1 MTVNFWNFYTVGRHF
16 FASNFIFWRCKCFT
30 TFFPF
35 ECLLLSYSWLECH
48 SLEVTRCIHYL
59 PKFISRKIWV
69 MAEISKII
77 PHCLISKLI
86 IFSVP
91 PTRIEIKRGNPFFIS
106 EKTYNISCSTVGSNP
121 QPYTRIWHRN
131 SELPVLQ
138 TTAISHLESKIIAE
152 FQPDSED
159 DDSFLIC
166 KSENPLITNSAVEDQ
181 WKINVKCES
190 TQYFQCCQF

>member
-1 MTVNFWNFYTVGRHF
+1 MRVTL
-16 FASNFIFWRCKCFT
+16 SSEIWRCKCFT

-35 ECLLLSYSWLECH
+35 QCILFLTLPIWNNVHSYE
-48 SLEVTRCIHYL
+48 
-59 PKFISRKIWV
+59 
-69 MAEISKII
+69 
-77 PHCLISKLI
+77 LIT
-86 IFSVP
+86 FSVP

-190 TQYFQCCQF
+190 TQYFQCCQSWTILGNSNGNTVLSGFFQSNGLCALVQFAKWTFAICLMHS

>member
-1 MTVNFWNFYTVGRHF
+1 
-16 FASNFIFWRCKCFT
+16 
-30 TFFPF
+30 
-35 ECLLLSYSWLECH
+35 
-48 SLEVTRCIHYL
+48 
-59 PKFISRKIWV
+59 

-138 TTAISHLESKIIAE
+138 TAAISHLESKIIAE

-190 TQYFQCCQF
+190 TQYFQCCQFKTIFCYSNGNTVLRVFFNQVVCVL

>member
-1 MTVNFWNFYTVGRHF
+1 MNDSKFLQFLHCRLHF
-16 FASNFIFWRCKCFT
+16 FFARNFIFWRCKCFT

-48 SLEVTRCIHYL
+48 SLEVTRCIHYS
-59 PKFISRKIWV
+59 PKFISRK
-69 MAEISKII
+69 
-77 PHCLISKLI
+77 I